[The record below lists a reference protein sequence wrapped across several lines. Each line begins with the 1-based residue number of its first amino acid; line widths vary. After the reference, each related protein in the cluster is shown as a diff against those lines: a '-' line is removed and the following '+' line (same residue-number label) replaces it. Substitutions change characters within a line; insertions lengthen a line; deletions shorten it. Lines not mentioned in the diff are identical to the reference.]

1 MAYISLVRSGLEYAS
16 SIWDPQTA
24 VLKKEL
30 ENIQNRAIR
39 WIFDKSPRERVSV
52 TRLRKEIPLHT
63 LEQRRLH
70 SRLCLF
76 YKIVNGEVVVTS
88 ADVGLALSVDRTH
101 IHKRHEQTYRHILFK
116 GGGSTIPR
124 TVPAWNKLPRA
135 LVQASST
142 DTFKSGLEAL
152 CP

>member
-1 MAYISLVRSGLEYAS
+1 MNKYLADCATTYIKPTIITNSITLIERSHDLQLFFIGISAF
-16 SIWDPQTA
+16 T
-24 VLKKEL
+24 
-30 ENIQNRAIR
+30 
-39 WIFDKSPRERVSV
+39 
-52 TRLRKEIPLHT
+52 HT
-63 LEQRRLH
+63 H
-70 SRLCLF
+70 
-76 YKIVNGEVVVTS
+76 THT
-88 ADVGLALSVDRTH
+88 DVGLALSDDRTH
-101 IHKRHEQTYRHILFK
+101 THKRHEQTYRHILFK